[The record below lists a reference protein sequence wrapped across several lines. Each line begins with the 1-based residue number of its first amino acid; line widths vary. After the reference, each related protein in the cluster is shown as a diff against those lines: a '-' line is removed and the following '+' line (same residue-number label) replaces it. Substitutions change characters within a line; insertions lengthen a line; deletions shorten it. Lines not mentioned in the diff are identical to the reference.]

1 MPMQVRAAATRA
13 MLLAFSVFW
22 SGSPICAGP
31 EQEAK
36 EKARFTNRLAK
47 ETSPYLLLHAH
58 NPVDWYPWGPEAF
71 AKAKAEGKPI
81 FLSVG
86 YSSCYWCHVM
96 ERESFSDPAIAK
108 VLNERFVCVKVDKEE
123 RPDVDQVYMT
133 ALLALGQGGG
143 WPMSMFLTSDGRPFF
158 GGTYFPPRD
167 REGREGFMSLLDR
180 VFEAWRDQRDALEH
194 DASRLSEATRRV
206 LERSAALRK
215 VPLER
220 TMTAAGQAALAV
232 QFDPEYGGFGYEPLN
247 PRKPKFPEPSN
258 LLFLLER
265 HSRSARAGG
274 EAGPKATGP
283 APLVM
288 VERTLDHLARG
299 GIRDHLAGGYHR
311 YSTERTWTV
320 PHFEKMLY
328 DNAQLATVYLLAFEA
343 TADPRWRAEAEAT
356 FAFVARSL
364 TGPEGGFYAALD
376 AEVAGEEG
384 QYYVWTRAEVRRV
397 LGSDVDFDLFARV
410 YGLDRDPNFEGG
422 RYVLFEPLPRTE
434 SAKALGLP
442 PDDLAAR
449 LAPLRAKLL
458 AEREKR
464 AGPLRD
470 DKVLTAWNGLMI
482 AAYAEG
488 YRVLK
493 DPRYRA
499 AAEKAADFLL
509 ASLRT
514 ADGRLLRTYR
524 AGKAKLPAY
533 LEDYA
538 FLAHGLLRLHAA
550 TADPKRL
557 DQARAVVDRM
567 LADFADPKDG
577 GFFFTASDHESLFS
591 KAKEPYD
598 TAIPSGNSMAIRCL
612 IALAQATGEARY
624 LDRARQTL
632 TSFSSTLAENPTGAP
647 FMLLDV
653 DEYLDALAAQPA
665 GAGVEPGPVATAA
678 VPAPG
683 PAAKVVSAKAAI
695 EKTEKPLPGGEVRA
709 MLTLTIQD
717 GWHIYANEPGSEV
730 VKPTQVEM
738 EPSEGLSL
746 ARVEYPPG
754 EVKALDASGSERV
767 AVYEKKATF
776 KLFLR
781 VAPGTKPGLATVR
794 FKVRF
799 QACNDSACLAPA
811 TLSVPLELT
820 IAAP

>member
-1 MPMQVRAAATRA
+1 MSTRVRAAA
-13 MLLAFSVFW
+13 
-22 SGSPICAGP
+22 AGVTLVVLCMSCPGDRLIASP

-36 EKARFTNRLAK
+36 GKEAFTNRLAK

-96 ERESFSDPAIAK
+96 ERESFSDQAIAK

-143 WPMSMFLTSDGRPFF
+143 WPMSMFLTPDGRPFF

-167 REGREGFMSLLDR
+167 HEGREGFASLLGR
-180 VFEAWRDQRDALEH
+180 VVEAWRDQRDALDK
-194 DASRLSEATRRV
+194 DAGRLAAATRRI

-215 VPLER
+215 VPLTREI
-220 TMTAAGQAALAV
+220 TADGQAALAEH
-232 QFDPEYGGFGYEPLN
+232 FDPEYGGFGYDAQN
-247 PRKPKFPEPSN
+247 SHKPKFPEASN

-265 HSRSARAGG
+265 SARAGRTPG
-274 EAGPKATGP
+274 EADSKSTAR
-283 APLVM
+283 APMVM
-288 VERTLDHLARG
+288 VDRTLDHLARG

-343 TADPRWRAEAEAT
+343 TANPRWRAEAEAI
-356 FAFVARSL
+356 FGFVAHSL

-376 AEVAGEEG
+376 SEVAGAEG
-384 QYYVWTRAEVRRV
+384 QYYVWTRAEVRKV
-397 LGSDVDFDLFARV
+397 LGNDAEFDVFARV
-410 YGLDRDPNFEGG
+410 YGLDRDPNFEDG
-422 RYVLFEPLPRTE
+422 RYVLFEPLERSE
-434 SAKALGLP
+434 SAKVVGLP
-442 PDDLAAR
+442 PGDLETR

-509 ASLRT
+509 ATLRT

-524 AGKAKLPAY
+524 AGQAKLPAY

-550 TADPKRL
+550 TADSKRL
-557 DQARAVVDRM
+557 EQARVLVDRM
-567 LADFADPKDG
+567 LSDFADPKEG
-577 GFFFTASDHESLFS
+577 GFYFTASDHESLFS

-598 TAIPSGNSMAIRCL
+598 TALPSGNSVAIRCL
-612 IALAQATGEARY
+612 IALSRQAGEAHY
-624 LDRARQTL
+624 LDTARQAL
-632 TSFSSTLAENPTGAP
+632 TAFSNTLAENPTGAP
-647 FMLLDV
+647 LM
-653 DEYLDALAAQPA
+653 
-665 GAGVEPGPVATAA
+665 
-678 VPAPG
+678 
-683 PAAKVVSAKAAI
+683 
-695 EKTEKPLPGGEVRA
+695 
-709 MLTLTIQD
+709 
-717 GWHIYANEPGSEV
+717 
-730 VKPTQVEM
+730 
-738 EPSEGLSL
+738 
-746 ARVEYPPG
+746 
-754 EVKALDASGSERV
+754 
-767 AVYEKKATF
+767 
-776 KLFLR
+776 
-781 VAPGTKPGLATVR
+781 
-794 FKVRF
+794 
-799 QACNDSACLAPA
+799 
-811 TLSVPLELT
+811 
-820 IAAP
+820 